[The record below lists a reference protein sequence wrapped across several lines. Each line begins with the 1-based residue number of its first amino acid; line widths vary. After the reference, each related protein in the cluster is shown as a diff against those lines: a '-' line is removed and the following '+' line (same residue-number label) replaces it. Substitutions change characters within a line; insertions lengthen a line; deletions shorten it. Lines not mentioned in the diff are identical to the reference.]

1 MNKKHATIIGLV
13 VLSSVTGIRA
23 WTRHAAGFARAAGEA
38 AVEQMKESIPDPIH
52 DRKLDNE
59 IDTVRQSIIDRQV
72 QMNLSAR
79 EIEKLT
85 AEVSALTA
93 SVSHRKQ
100 LLAEAYPVL
109 KSAIDG
115 QQTTVKFAN
124 EDYTLAEFQREIDD
138 LLSMQDRE
146 TRQMEIKS
154 AGLDRLRKSVDE
166 GHAALSDMKNAL
178 EATEQEVA
186 QLRTRRDQA
195 NVESLTLDLVSS
207 ATAQTDSIGAVI
219 QDGVARLK
227 SGVDTLE
234 ARNDA
239 RRAVGGTEVRTA
251 SRGLGRQWS
260 RMESLKAI
268 HDEAQQT
275 TEAADAAVEPASSLD
290 ATNVIITVEGRNDL
304 M

>member
-1 MNKKHATIIGLV
+1 
-13 VLSSVTGIRA
+13 
-23 WTRHAAGFARAAGEA
+23 
-38 AVEQMKESIPDPIH
+38 
-52 DRKLDNE
+52 
-59 IDTVRQSIIDRQV
+59 
-72 QMNLSAR
+72 
-79 EIEKLT
+79 
-85 AEVSALTA
+85 
-93 SVSHRKQ
+93 
-100 LLAEAYPVL
+100 
-109 KSAIDG
+109 
-115 QQTTVKFAN
+115 
-124 EDYTLAEFQREIDD
+124 
-138 LLSMQDRE
+138 
-146 TRQMEIKS
+146 
-154 AGLDRLRKSVDE
+154 
-166 GHAALSDMKNAL
+166 MKNAL

-207 ATAQTDSIGAVI
+207 ATAQTDSIGALI

-275 TEAADAAVEPASSLD
+275 TEAADAAVEPVSSLD
-290 ATNVIITVEGRNDL
+290 ATNVIITVEGSSDL